1 MIKYETKTMKS
12 GVTQIDSN
20 NKINNG
26 NNDDCT
32 IELEPF
38 IHQVGGRSTI
48 LVLGK
53 YICKPINE
61 RELLFY
67 HSIDQYASELKSFIP
82 GYNGTIS
89 VNFEESKDGYLVIT
103 TKSTLQQS
111 PNSSESNQ
119 NSTNGK
125 NKALSSHSPYQKFV
139 TKYRIKLV
147 RPIREIII
155 ESHEHDVDSETIDL
169 DLESANRQLKKYIVN
184 DSSNSNLHTNLNRS
198 RSTSIS
204 IPNFEDGNFN
214 QSDLSSLFD
223 NQFFINEVG
232 QNGTR
237 EHRLPADSVPVAAT
251 SPNSPKLFYNMST
264 TKHNPWV
271 LKTFSVLSEFNESM
285 KEQSKIIYNW

>member
-1 MIKYETKTMKS
+1 MKS
-12 GVTQIDSN
+12 SLTQIDSN
-20 NKINNG
+20 NTIKNG

-67 HSIDQYASELKSFIP
+67 HSIDQYASELKPFIP

-103 TKSTLQQS
+103 TKSFLQQS
-111 PNSSESNQ
+111 ANSSESNQ
-119 NSTNGK
+119 NSTNCK
-125 NKALSSHSPYQKFV
+125 SEALSSHSPYQKFV

-155 ESHEHDVDSETIDL
+155 ESHEHDVDSDNL
-169 DLESANRQLKKYIVN
+169 DLESANRQLKRYIVN
-184 DSSNSNLHTNLNRS
+184 DSSSNLHTNLNRS

-223 NQFFINEVG
+223 NQLFINEVG

-285 KEQSKIIYNW
+285 KEQSKIIFINW